1 MGTILLKIG
10 KHIEN
15 LSVHAKLMQEKNYKA
30 LHYQSEG
37 TDLVVGLPKG
47 HIWEDATSYVNGNQ
61 QAFIANLPTEEVL
74 QLLIVTTLMDM

>member
-1 MGTILLKIG
+1 ME

-15 LSVHAKLMQEKNYKA
+15 LSVHAKLMQEKIIKRYIINRRNR
-30 LHYQSEG
+30 LSCR
-37 TDLVVGLPKG
+37 TPKG

>member
-1 MGTILLKIG
+1 M
-10 KHIEN
+10 
-15 LSVHAKLMQEKNYKA
+15 
-30 LHYQSEG
+30 
-37 TDLVVGLPKG
+37 GLPKG